1 MRTNHMFAIAV
12 YLQDRHDRSVLFGC
26 PPSPDID
33 ALYKGVFC
41 LCFLHGRSTPFCV
54 PARRVFAAP
63 RKRLSVSDIQTAIR
77 GIPRAARVPRKT
89 ANPENRRCEGQKN
102 VISAMKKTVNGGK
115 YS

>member
-12 YLQDRHDRSVLFGC
+12 YLQDRHDRSVLFGR
-26 PPSPDID
+26 PPSSDID

-77 GIPRAARVPRKT
+77 GYPPRRESAAQNGKS
-89 ANPENRRCEGQKN
+89 CESE
-102 VISAMKKTVNGGK
+102 V
-115 YS
+115 